1 MKIIVKCNYLKFEF
15 VDINEA
21 VAFAETCVKHIVEED
36 KVAEIVIKIVYEED
50 E

>member
-1 MKIIVKCNYLKFEF
+1 MKIIVKCNYVKFEF

-21 VAFAETCVKHIVEED
+21 VAFAETCVKHVVEDDRE
-36 KVAEIVIKIVYEED
+36 AEIIIKIVYEED